1 MLNKLAILALTVVV
15 LTGCG
20 DSGSGSRASSHTDLN
35 FREAEQAGYVTI
47 GPGGAANIGKLE
59 DFLRDYQ
66 GKMSSELTVVH
77 YTDEGD
83 PIYLD
88 LSYDGQAIRYV
99 YDNTWDAFGGK
110 REVRETACLT
120 FAKRT
125 GSYGV
130 TYGTEYYVT
139 DCEDDIGYSRQGSGE
154 YHIFFIEEA
163 VQGIENID

>member
-1 MLNKLAILALTVVV
+1 MLNKLAILAMTAVV

-20 DSGSGSRASSHTDLN
+20 GNGTRASSHTDLD

-47 GPGGAANIGKLE
+47 GPGGAANVGKLE

-66 GKMSSELTVVH
+66 GKKSSELTVVH

-88 LSYDGQAIRYV
+88 LSYDGQAVRYV
-99 YDNTWDAFGGK
+99 YDNTWDAFGGRK
-110 REVRETACLT
+110 GVKETTCRT

-125 GSYGV
+125 GSYGI
-130 TYGTEYYVT
+130 TYGTEYYVS
-139 DCEDDIGYSRQGSGE
+139 DCADDIGYSRRGSGE
-154 YHIFFIEEA
+154 YHIYFIEEA
-163 VQGIENID
+163 KAE